1 MSKKK
6 RKEKK
11 RKNKRIK
18 NCGRPLESWW
28 PTLDDW
34 REEERRKKDREF
46 WGNLESKSEPMPIG
60 PPNENIFSIGRA
72 EVRVSRVGKDGKL
85 DESHSI
91 GFIDDIEIEITN
103 PPPWWGKLR
112 ELLRELGSHLKL
124 GLFMALS
131 PSNWRK

>member
-6 RKEKK
+6 R

-28 PTLDDW
+28 PTPDDW
-34 REEERRKKDREF
+34 REEERRKEK
-46 WGNLESKSEPMPIG
+46 ESKPEPKPIG

-72 EVRVSRVGKDGKL
+72 EVRIGRVGKDGKL

-91 GFIDDIEIEITN
+91 GFIDDVEIEITK
-103 PPPWWGKLR
+103 PSPWWGKLR